1 MPDQNAKLS
10 LNPLFKQQLS
20 LLQVIAKSEFNIHI
34 SLDKMAQD
42 KQYRE
47 TVFNELSELGDETLT
62 KQVHVLRRVPVYIK
76 PASEKPTAEPFML
89 DALPSPPQT
98 TTKER
103 SRVVVTEKVA
113 IKRSRLSLMAFSALF
128 FISLAVFAAWQNGY
142 LYIALTPDTPLS
154 ALPLIA
160 KKSPVIDS
168 RAIETAVAAPKNE
181 LPSQPILTLPSDDK
195 IVSLRLHGSNTVG
208 ESLAPALLEAYLKS
222 KGINEMVWVQGK
234 AQVERELQYIQGDHV
249 YAIELH
255 AHGSSTGFE
264 DILNSQ
270 ADMAM
275 SSRKIKDKEVQLLR
289 PLYGDL
295 GLSGQ
300 EYIIGLDG
308 LAVIVNPNNPI
319 AHLSSETLA
328 KIFAGEIDNWSEV
341 GGADLKIA
349 IYARDQNSGTWDTFN
364 SLVLEANGKQ
374 LVSSAR
380 RYESSSELS
389 EEVAKDIA
397 AIGFIG
403 LPYVNNSKA
412 IAISAS
418 DNTMPIYP
426 TRFTVS
432 TEDYPLARRLY
443 VYAPSVGNKMVKD
456 LANFIT
462 SYAGQDIVEQVGLIS
477 QNIKLESIYKVKNAP
492 QIYNDYTEVAKRL
505 SVNFRFET
513 NSNEIDN
520 KGKHD
525 LLRLVD
531 FMADNQGRRIVLM
544 GFSDAQGDP
553 QKNMHLSLLRANFI
567 ERALVERGLNVI
579 AVEGFG
585 QQLPIASNHN
595 ALGRSKNRRVEV
607 WFF

>member
-1 MPDQNAKLS
+1 MSEQSVKLT
-10 LNPLFKQQLS
+10 LNPLFKKQLA
-20 LLQVIAKSEFNIHI
+20 LLQAIAKSEFNIHI

-47 TVFNELSELGDETLT
+47 TVLNELSELGDETLN
-62 KQVHVLRRVPVYIK
+62 KQVHLLRRVQVYIK
-76 PASEKPTAEPFML
+76 PPTEKPAADNFML
-89 DALPSPPQT
+89 DALPTPQRSNE
-98 TTKER
+98 KER
-103 SRVVVTEKVA
+103 SRIVTTEKVEG
-113 IKRSRLSLMAFSALF
+113 KRSSFGLMAFFALF
-128 FISLAVFAAWQNGY
+128 FISLSVFAAWQNGY
-142 LYIALTPDTPLS
+142 LYISLSPDTTIAAPLS
-154 ALPLIA
+154 IA
-160 KKSPVIDS
+160 EKATPVVERSSIIETETVAPKSEPVIS
-168 RAIETAVAAPKNE
+168 K
-181 LPSQPILTLPSDDK
+181 PILTLPSDDK
-195 IVSLRLHGSNTVG
+195 IISLRLHGSNTVG
-208 ESLAPALLEAYLKS
+208 ETLAPALLEAYLKS
-222 KGINEMVWVQGK
+222 KGISEMLWVQG
-234 AQVERELQYIQGDHV
+234 AEQVERELQYIKGDHV

-255 AHGSSTGFE
+255 AHGSSTGFK

-328 KIFAGEIDNWSEV
+328 KIFSGEISNWAAL
-341 GGADLKIA
+341 GGADLKIE
-349 IYARDQNSGTWDTFN
+349 IYARDQNSGTWDTFK
-364 SLVLEANGKQ
+364 SLVLEANDKQ
-374 LVSSAR
+374 LISNAK

-412 IAISAS
+412 IAIAAS
-418 DNTMPIYP
+418 DSTMPIYP

-462 SYAGQDIVEQVGLIS
+462 SRTCL
-477 QNIKLESIYKVKNAP
+477 L
-492 QIYNDYTEVAKRL
+492 YTSPSPR
-505 SVNFRFET
+505 
-513 NSNEIDN
+513 D
-520 KGKHD
+520 
-525 LLRLVD
+525 
-531 FMADNQGRRIVLM
+531 
-544 GFSDAQGDP
+544 
-553 QKNMHLSLLRANFI
+553 
-567 ERALVERGLNVI
+567 
-579 AVEGFG
+579 
-585 QQLPIASNHN
+585 
-595 ALGRSKNRRVEV
+595 
-607 WFF
+607 

>member
-1 MPDQNAKLS
+1 MSEQNAKLS

-42 KQYRE
+42 KEYRE

-62 KQVHVLRRVPVYIK
+62 KQVHLLRRVPVYIK

-89 DALPSPPQT
+89 DTLPSPPQT

-113 IKRSRLSLMAFSALF
+113 IKRSRFGLMAFSALF

-142 LYIALTPDTPLS
+142 LYIALTPASPLS
-154 ALPLIA
+154 APPLIA
-160 KKSPVIDS
+160 EKSPVIDS
-168 RAIETAVAAPKNE
+168 RNIETAVAAPKNE
-181 LPSQPILTLPSDDK
+181 LPSQPILTLPSEDK

-222 KGINEMVWVQGK
+222 KGINDMVWVQGK
-234 AQVERELQYIQGDHV
+234 AQVERELQYIQDDHV

-308 LAVIVNPNNPI
+308 LAVIVNPNNPV
-319 AHLSSETLA
+319 AHLSSEKLA

-341 GGADLKIA
+341 GG
-349 IYARDQNSGTWDTFN
+349 G
-364 SLVLEANGKQ
+364 
-374 LVSSAR
+374 
-380 RYESSSELS
+380 
-389 EEVAKDIA
+389 
-397 AIGFIG
+397 
-403 LPYVNNSKA
+403 
-412 IAISAS
+412 
-418 DNTMPIYP
+418 
-426 TRFTVS
+426 
-432 TEDYPLARRLY
+432 
-443 VYAPSVGNKMVKD
+443 
-456 LANFIT
+456 
-462 SYAGQDIVEQVGLIS
+462 
-477 QNIKLESIYKVKNAP
+477 
-492 QIYNDYTEVAKRL
+492 
-505 SVNFRFET
+505 
-513 NSNEIDN
+513 
-520 KGKHD
+520 
-525 LLRLVD
+525 
-531 FMADNQGRRIVLM
+531 
-544 GFSDAQGDP
+544 
-553 QKNMHLSLLRANFI
+553 
-567 ERALVERGLNVI
+567 
-579 AVEGFG
+579 
-585 QQLPIASNHN
+585 
-595 ALGRSKNRRVEV
+595 
-607 WFF
+607 